1 MKYKY
6 TIVILSETLNDTK
19 KYPKYVGKNSLSA
32 KLNSWQPDNESLPKN
47 LEIQI
52 DIADKTIGMHNS
64 TIEKSQCGTVHK
76 VIPSLIQY
84 TTSIQDVAFI
94 VSSILNNK
102 FNSILLLHSKAST

>member
-32 KLNSWQPDNESLPKN
+32 KINSWQPDNESLPKN
-47 LEIQI
+47 LESQI

-94 VSSILNNK
+94 VSNILNNK

>member
-1 MKYKY
+1 M
-6 TIVILSETLNDTK
+6 LLGTLNDTK
-19 KYPKYVGKNSLSA
+19 KYPKYVGRNSLSA

-52 DIADKTIGMHNS
+52 DIADSTIGMHNN
-64 TIEKSQCGTVHK
+64 TIENSQCGTVHK

-84 TTSIQDVAFI
+84 TASIQDVAFI

-102 FNSILLLHSKAST
+102 FNSILLLLSKVLI